1 MNTSFDHFRVNIS
14 GNIQYSATNHINWY
28 QRLEPGQK
36 YEVIIETVSWKD
48 YDYEM
53 LSTPHHEEIT
63 TMRKSEN
70 AGLLNSNI
78 FYTITCMTVY
88 SDILQ
93 SLHARK
99 ITSTCNRIMLSC
111 DLFMSSSNVI

>member
-36 YEVIIETVSWKD
+36 YEVIIETVSWKY

-53 LSTPHHEEIT
+53 LSTPRHEEIT
-63 TMRKSEN
+63 TMRKLEN
-70 AGLLNSNI
+70 ACILNS
-78 FYTITCMTVY
+78 
-88 SDILQ
+88 
-93 SLHARK
+93 K
-99 ITSTCNRIMLSC
+99 IYIYKTYIHMYDSI
-111 DLFMSSSNVI
+111 